1 MTLTI
6 PRQPVL
12 EVYAGG
18 WRDVSTEVFQGG
30 QVAINRAGADE
41 QPQATPGT
49 MSATMLNST
58 GNWSLDNPLGAY
70 ADYLDVGAPMRW
82 SLRVARD
89 AFGRSVVNDW
99 GNAETGEV
107 WHLGGQGGSVVLS
120 DWQVNGSAGTQSV
133 PTTSAYRF
141 SVLWDQLYQDVEVRC
156 TVTVPITDVTGGGI
170 EPGNV
175 FVRYDQASGNYYM
188 ARVTVSSAEAVTIGI
203 NTPAAS
209 LISPV
214 TVTGLA
220 DAISTKA
227 LRVAIQAEG
236 CTIRAKVYKPGPAG
250 QPNLFE
256 PVAWQIEVHDEQL
269 PGLGGIGVRNGVAS
283 GNTNTK
289 PIVFSCDDF
298 DVRVPRYYGW
308 LTRLTPVLRPGNQ
321 GQLATLLVSGRF
333 MTMSQ
338 GTTPVL
344 SPPRRLIQ
352 TTTALT
358 APPKA
363 FWSLESGPLQQSCDP
378 DVGPGKAVD
387 YFQYLG
393 AASAPVVG
401 FGQGDLGPW
410 VPPTVETGHNDTS
423 VILAAPLPA
432 SITAAGQWIA
442 VVMVRFNSKA
452 TTSAQ
457 TTIFQVSDPVNAWS
471 VNMDGFAKTI
481 TPSGPVALS
490 PSSVAETILFDGQP
504 HVVWMRCFQNGGNAT
519 LDVFVDNRE
528 VLFSTGGPFTLTKP
542 ATVSLFSA
550 STERQPVSWGY
561 LAFFDDSGSSSD
573 QPTFPLVYL
582 GRVGETAGTRAQRL
596 CQENGVPFAYL
607 GDLTKTAPMGPQPTL
622 GLLALLQQCADADR
636 AVLLESRGSDGILFV
651 CNNWLYNQTATATV
665 DYSARQVHTLDLSPD
680 DRGVFNDVTAE
691 RVYGSSY
698 RTQRLTGPRN
708 AQDPGT
714 ATGAI
719 GRRDTRVSVNISSD
733 ARLPDIASY
742 EVSRGCDGRSRVPSV
757 GITLTTRSM
766 PGQLQASLMAL
777 DVTDRLVL
785 QNLREA
791 QVFRDVD
798 LYVRGY
804 AETFDTVYGHKL
816 TVNALPYEP
825 LRGITF
831 DDPLFRWDSDVSTLA
846 TAITG
851 SPGTMSVQ
859 ATDTVTLWSTAAADY
874 PANVE
879 VSVGDR
885 PGEVITVSAVSG
897 TTSPQTF
904 TISARSV
911 NGITRDWPIGAK
923 VRLPRRSYWR
933 LS

>member
-1 MTLTI
+1 MALTI

-18 WRDVSTEVFQGG
+18 WWDVSTEVFQGG

-70 ADYLDVGAPMRW
+70 ADYLDLGSPMRW
-82 SLRVARD
+82 SLRVVRD
-89 AFGRSVVNDW
+89 TFGTTVANGW
-99 GNAETGEV
+99 GSADSGEAYV
-107 WHLGGQGGSVVLS
+107 LAGAGGTVQAS
-120 DWQVNGSAGTQSV
+120 DWQKTGGVGTMSV
-133 PTTSAYRF
+133 PTTAAFRF
-141 SVLWDQLYQDVEVRC
+141 AALATELYQDVEVRC

-175 FVRYDQASGNYYM
+175 FVRYVDANNYYM

-209 LISPV
+209 LVSPV

-220 DAISTKA
+220 DAVSTKS

-236 CTIRAKVYKPGPAG
+236 CTIRAKVYKPGPVG

-256 PVAWQIEVHDEQL
+256 PVAWQVEVHDEQL

-298 DVRVPRYYGW
+298 DVRLPRYYGW
-308 LTRLTPVLRPGNQ
+308 LTRLTPVLKPGNQ
-321 GQLATLLVSGRF
+321 GQLATLLASGRF

-344 SPPRRLIQ
+344 SPPRRLMQ
-352 TTTALT
+352 TTTALI

-378 DVGPGKAVD
+378 DIGPSQAFD
-387 YFQYLG
+387 YLQRIG
-393 AASAPVVG
+393 SVVSPTVG
-401 FGQGDLGPW
+401 FGKGDLGPW
-410 VPPTVETGHNDTS
+410 VPATVEVGSGDTA
-423 VILAAPLPA
+423 VILAGPLPP
-432 SITAAGQWIA
+432 TVTTVGQWIVA
-442 VVMVRFNSKA
+442 AMVRFNTKNTVSSQPA
-452 TTSAQ
+452 HL
-457 TTIFQVSDPVNAWS
+457 QVSDS
-471 VNMDGFAKTI
+471 VNPDWSLDLDAFNQSVLI
-481 TPSGPVALS
+481 SGPI
-490 PSSVAETILFDGQP
+490 TIGGGGFEDDLFDGQP
-504 HVVWMRCFQNGGNAT
+504 HVLWWRLAQSGSQIYAN
-519 LDVFVDNRE
+519 VFIDNRQ
-528 VLFSTGGPFTLTKP
+528 VINNTSLASWTLRTPTYVALSSGG
-542 ATVSLFSA
+542 
-550 STERQPVSWGY
+550 TERQTVSWGY
-561 LAFFDDSGSSSD
+561 LAFFDDSGSASD

-582 GRVGETAGTRAQRL
+582 GRVGEAAGIRAQRL

-785 QNLREA
+785 RNLREA

-804 AETFDTVYGHKL
+804 AETFDTVFGHKL

-859 ATDTVTLWSTAAADY
+859 ATDSVTLWSTAAADY

-885 PGEVITVSAVSG
+885 PGEVIAVSAVSG

-911 NGITRDWPIGAK
+911 NGITRDWPVGAK